1 MSDTCGK
8 EKNRPVILAGYQG
21 PDVKYVDRDL
31 AAVAMSQPR
40 SHVFF

>member
-21 PDVKYVDRDL
+21 PDVKYADRDVAV
-31 AAVAMSQPR
+31 AAVSQPG
-40 SHVFF
+40 SDVLF